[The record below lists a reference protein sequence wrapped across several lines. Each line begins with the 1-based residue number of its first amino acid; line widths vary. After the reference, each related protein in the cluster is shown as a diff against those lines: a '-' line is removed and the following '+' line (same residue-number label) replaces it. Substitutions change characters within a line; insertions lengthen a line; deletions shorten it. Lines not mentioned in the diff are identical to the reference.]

1 MLSVQDIN
9 LLNTVS
15 SIICRL
21 NGYKE
26 KKLRCYQRFKRQNYR
41 AINEIRKKELKSQLV
56 FFVASL
62 PGEESIQQL
71 DELS

>member
-1 MLSVQDIN
+1 MATRKRGEDVP
-9 LLNTVS
+9 
-15 SIICRL
+15 
-21 NGYKE
+21 K
-26 KKLRCYQRFKRQNYR
+26 FKRQKYR
-41 AINEIRKKELKSQLV
+41 AINEARKKELKSQLV